1 MFHLKSLINSERIK
15 IEVGN
20 MVYITVKLQW
30 HIIFNSQNMLSQVN
44 ILYLLLFSNDQY
56 CHSNTVAY
64 DCC

>member
-44 ILYLLLFSNDQY
+44 ILYLLLFSINQY
-56 CHSNTVAY
+56 CHFNTVAY

>member
-44 ILYLLLFSNDQY
+44 ILYLLLFSHDQY